1 MASIE
6 SPAGDDER
14 VPPPRAPLRVMQ
26 IVKELAI
33 SPDGLSLVQLSE
45 RLQLPKTSLFS
56 LLRSLEAGGYVE
68 SANGH
73 HRLGPASYELAAVIH
88 DRDSFPANV
97 RALLEQ
103 LHGASEETVML
114 AVPQRDGDEL
124 MYVAVIESD
133 SWLRF
138 RASVGARRPLH
149 AASTGLVM
157 LAYSTPAQQQAYAER
172 AVLEPVTANSLTS
185 RKALLDELKKTRAQ
199 GYVMRV
205 SGSVEG
211 ATGLGAPVFG
221 RDGQLVAAIG
231 LAGLTVRLE
240 RNADHLLSLILQT
253 GEQMSR
259 KLGYGAEYPPAVG
272 RRKSA

>member
-1 MASIE
+1 
-6 SPAGDDER
+6 
-14 VPPPRAPLRVMQ
+14 MQ
-26 IVKELAI
+26 IVNELAI
-33 SPDGLSLVQLSE
+33 SADGLSLVQLSE

-73 HRLGPASYELAAVIH
+73 HRLGPASYEMAAIIQE
-88 DRDSFPANV
+88 RNGFPANV
-97 RALLEQ
+97 RSLLEQ

-114 AVPQRDGDEL
+114 AVPQRDGAEL
-124 MYVAVIESD
+124 VYVAVIESD

-157 LAYSTPAQQQAYAER
+157 LAFSTPAQQQAYAAR
-172 AVLEPVTANSLTS
+172 AAMEPVTANSLTS

-221 RDGQLVAAIG
+221 RDGALVAAVG

-240 RNADHLLSLILQT
+240 RNAERLLSLILQA

-259 KLGYGAEYPPAVG
+259 KLGYGGDYPPAAG
-272 RRKSA
+272 HDKPA